1 MLTRIRIEVEE
12 ATAAEC
18 VEALA
23 KYEHAIQ
30 QQEARRY
37 RELWPI
43 SAMLDTQGGE
53 SKVNTPEEEYPT
65 PDHAWSV
72 GINERDFYNSQFGRE
87 VTDEVIEFDS
97 SLPGYRGRRVVV
109 FTRIDMRRPFDGNE
123 IMPVSGWAVSL
134 TGTGIDQIG
143 NAGAV

>member
-37 RELWPI
+37 RELWPV
-43 SAMLDTQGGE
+43 SATLDTREGGE
-53 SKVNTPEEEYPT
+53 SKISTPEEEYPT
-65 PDHAWSV
+65 PDLAWAV
-72 GINERDFYNSQFGRE
+72 ALDKREFYGEQFGTE
-87 VTDEVIEFDS
+87 TTDEVIEFDS
-97 SLPGYRGRRVVV
+97 SIPGYKGRRVVS
-109 FTRIDMRRPFDGNE
+109 FSRIDTRNE
-123 IMPVSGWAVSL
+123 SFPRIEPQFGYTFTGVGTASSSGVSALS
-134 TGTGIDQIG
+134 
-143 NAGAV
+143 